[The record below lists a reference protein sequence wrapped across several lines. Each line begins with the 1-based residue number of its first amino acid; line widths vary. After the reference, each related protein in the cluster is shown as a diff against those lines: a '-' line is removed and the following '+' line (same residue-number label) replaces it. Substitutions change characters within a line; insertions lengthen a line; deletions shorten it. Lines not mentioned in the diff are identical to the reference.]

1 MLHWMQYIKGYV
13 SIRVW
18 GYSTERFLNLCG
30 NHDILIWDI
39 VNHGEYYTMKVSIK
53 GFFALKTLLRKTGT
67 RAAVLERYGLPFF
80 VPKIKRRK
88 IFVFGLLACLLF
100 WLFTARY
107 IWNIEIEGNYSLTD
121 DILLDYLETQGVH
134 TAMKKA
140 DLEIEELEKRL
151 REEYDLIT
159 WTSLKIDGTTLI
171 IQIKE
176 NVMSEYEQAEEESLD
191 IVASKGGVIT
201 YMITRKG
208 VPQVSVGDEVEV
220 GQLLVSGA
228 VPVYNEDGTVRRYQ
242 YYEADADIRIGYRK
256 TVTVEKPIAYQE
268 KIYSGNEKRILL
280 LGIRDKEWNISL
292 GKIPYTAYDVG
303 GEKKQIQL
311 LDHLYLPLYY
321 GVKSAKEYTVV
332 KKNHTEEE
340 MQRIMD
346 EEWEKI
352 LETLEE
358 KGVQIAGK
366 NVTINKNGD
375 AWVMQASM
383 SLLEEAV
390 KKKKNT
396 TEQIPV
402 EENSDEKK
410 EAVTE

>member
-30 NHDILIWDI
+30 NHDILVWDI

-80 VPKIKRRK
+80 VPKIRKRK
-88 IFVFGLLACLLF
+88 IFVLGLLACFLF
-100 WLFTARY
+100 WMITARY
-107 IWNIEIEGNYSLTD
+107 IWDIEIEGNYSLTE
-121 DILLDYLETQGVH
+121 DILLDYLKTQGIH
-134 TAMKKA
+134 TAMKKS
-140 DLEIEELEKRL
+140 DLEIEELEKQL
-151 REEYDLIT
+151 REDYDLIT

-176 NVMSEYEQAEEESLD
+176 NEMSEYEQIDEKSLD
-191 IVASKGGVIT
+191 IVAAKDGVIT

-208 VPQVSVGDEVEV
+208 VPQVSVGDTVEA

-228 VPVYNEDGTVRRYQ
+228 VPVYNEDSTIRKYQ
-242 YYEADADIRIGYRK
+242 YYEADADILISYQK
-256 TVTVEKPIAYQE
+256 TVSIKKQTAYLEKE
-268 KIYSGNEKRILL
+268 YSGNEKRILS
-280 LGIRDKEWNISL
+280 LGIRDKEWNLSF
-292 GKIPYTAYDVG
+292 GKVPYDCYDVG

-321 GVKSAKEYTVV
+321 GMKSAKEYTVLE
-332 KKNHTEEE
+332 KEHTEEE
-340 MQRIMD
+340 MQEIMD
-346 EEWEKI
+346 GEWEKI

-358 KGVQIAGK
+358 KGVQIIGK
-366 NVTINKNGD
+366 NVTIKKNGD
-375 AWVMQASM
+375 NWIMRASM
-383 SLLEEAV
+383 TLSEEAV
-390 KKKKNT
+390 KKVENT
-396 TEQIPV
+396 TEQIPASENQNEN
-402 EENSDEKK
+402 EEAQAE
-410 EAVTE
+410 

>member
-1 MLHWMQYIKGYV
+1 MLHWIQYIRGYV

-30 NHDILIWDI
+30 NHNILVWDI

-80 VPKIKRRK
+80 VPKIKKRK

-100 WLFTARY
+100 WMATARY
-107 IWNIEIEGNYSLTD
+107 VWDIKIEGNYSLTED
-121 DILLDYLETQGVH
+121 VLLDYLETQNVH
-134 TAMKKA
+134 TAMKKS

-159 WTSLKIDGTTLI
+159 WTSLKVDGTTLI

-176 NVMSEYEQAEEESLD
+176 NEMAEYEQTVEESLD
-191 IVASKGGVIT
+191 IVAAKDGVIT

-208 VPQVSVGDEVEV
+208 VPQVSVGDTVEA

-228 VPVYNEDGTVRRYQ
+228 VPVYNEDSTIRRYQ

-256 TVTVEKPIAYQE
+256 TVSVEKQTAYLE
-268 KIYSGNEKRILL
+268 KEYSGNEKKILS
-280 LGIRDKEWNISL
+280 LGIKDKEWNISF
-292 GKIPYTAYDVG
+292 GKVPYTDYDVS

-321 GVKSAKEYTVV
+321 GVKSAKEYTVLE
-332 KKNHTEEE
+332 KEHTEEE
-340 MQRIMD
+340 MQAIMD
-346 EEWEKI
+346 GEWEKI

-358 KGVQIAGK
+358 KGVQITEK
-366 NVTINKNGD
+366 NVTIKKNGD
-375 AWVMQASM
+375 IWVMQASM
-383 SLLEEAV
+383 NLLEEAV
-390 KKKKNT
+390 KKVKNN
-396 TEQIPV
+396 TEQIPI
-402 EENSDEKK
+402 EENPDENG
-410 EAVTE
+410 EAATE